1 VNKRLLGSY
10 RFAVGNW
17 ANKCPTGMFRRENE
31 FTKGPDSIAKEYFPG
46 FDGELRLSTL
56 PHGSTT
62 PARRERRRTGTEPAF
77 ESFVA
82 AERAASPLLDGRSV
96 GKGPEAAEGGG
107 VVAMNI

>member
-1 VNKRLLGSY
+1 MNKRLLGSY

-77 ESFVA
+77 EIFRRRRARRIA
-82 AERAASPLLDGRSV
+82 AVGRPV
-96 GKGPEAAEGGG
+96 RGKRT
-107 VVAMNI
+107 